1 MVVLLDGERLDLQ
14 YSDEITTPVTT
25 VEYLQLLQSIISHP
39 SSKAATIHSITSLVL
54 AQTATTVKGIGQKNN
69 TLKTEIKNTGANK

>member
-1 MVVLLDGERLDLQ
+1 LE

-54 AQTATTVKGIGQKNN
+54 AQTATTVKAIEPKNS
-69 TLKTEIKNTGANK
+69 TLKQETENINAK